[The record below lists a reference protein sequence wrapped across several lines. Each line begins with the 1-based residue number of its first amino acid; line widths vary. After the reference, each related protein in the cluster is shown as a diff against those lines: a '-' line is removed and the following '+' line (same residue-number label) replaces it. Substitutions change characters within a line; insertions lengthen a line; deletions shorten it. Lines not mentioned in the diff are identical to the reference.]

1 MRPGGVV
8 LVSPPGEGSA
18 GIGQRRKPVLAP
30 AFIAQP
36 AVKAPGEAT
45 LDRLA
50 WPDNGLVAAWQ
61 VRKGSAGR
69 FPEAGPQAGN
79 HLDQGSGRQG
89 LASAVGASSPGG

>member
-1 MRPGGVV
+1 MDLEPAMRPGGVV

-50 WPDNGLVAAWQ
+50 
-61 VRKGSAGR
+61 
-69 FPEAGPQAGN
+69 
-79 HLDQGSGRQG
+79 
-89 LASAVGASSPGG
+89 